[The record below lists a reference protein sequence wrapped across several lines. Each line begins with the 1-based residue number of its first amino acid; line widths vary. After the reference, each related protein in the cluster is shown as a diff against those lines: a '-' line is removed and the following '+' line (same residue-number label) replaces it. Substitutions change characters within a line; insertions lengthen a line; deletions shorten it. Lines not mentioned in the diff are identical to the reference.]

1 MPKRAL
7 FFCALLA
14 ACAVLFCACASSQSA
29 SAPPASAPQA
39 ESQGTAL
46 VLDEIRTC
54 TAYGPD
60 GFYLLK
66 SVFPNSLNITYID
79 YAARQELFLCNRPE
93 CLHNDDTCKSY
104 IPLDPGTGVQPSLY
118 LAGNTVLLIYSGASE
133 TSLPRIEAMELD
145 GSNRHIVVEFEA
157 SQTLVPPY
165 LFDTEFLYFSLTTQH
180 EQPLSQTTEF
190 IRVSLKDG
198 TVESVYQF
206 EQNINS
212 LIAGTYENSLVADM
226 VYDQNDRTYR
236 KFFTWQPGEDFEQ
249 ASETNMIYEYCLAE
263 QGAMVENGY
272 LYILDFG
279 TKAVTRKSLA
289 TGEETTVDCSAMM
302 PDFEKDME
310 PRMDFTFEDYV
321 LINTYQPH
329 EQYGFVVEQFLAD
342 FRNGELTPIHLEN
355 LYQHRPIYIV
365 SEYED
370 ELCVICDYKTH
381 TDTFEQDGQTY
392 TSEYVTEQY
401 AMLKKSDYIAS
412 RPSYQLISSLGE

>member
-7 FFCALLA
+7 LSCTLLA
-14 ACAVLFCACASSQSA
+14 ACAALLCACSSQGA
-29 SAPPASAPQA
+29 GSAPQSGAPKA
-39 ESQGTAL
+39 ESQEAAPPFA
-46 VLDEIRTC
+46 EIHTC
-54 TAYGPD
+54 TAYGED
-60 GFYLLK
+60 GFYTLK
-66 SVFPNSLNITYID
+66 AVFPNSLNLTYID
-79 YAARQELFLCNRPE
+79 YTARQELFLCNRPE

-104 IPLDPGTGVQPSLY
+104 IQFDSSTGVQPSLY
-118 LAGNTVLLIYSGASE
+118 LAGDTVLLIYSGAGE
-133 TSLPRIEAMELD
+133 ASLPRIEAMELD
-145 GSNRHIVVEFEA
+145 GSSRHIVAEFKA

-165 LFDTEFLYFSLTTQH
+165 LFDAEFLYFSLITQH
-180 EQPLSQTTEF
+180 EQPLSQTNEF

-198 TVESVYQF
+198 SAESIYTF
-206 EQNINS
+206 SQNINS

-226 VYDQNDRTYR
+226 VYDQNDKTYR

-289 TGEETTVDCSAMM
+289 TGEENTVDCSTLM

-321 LINTYQPH
+321 LINTYRPH

-370 ELCVICDYKTH
+370 ELCVICDYNTH

>member
-1 MPKRAL
+1 MKKVFSLNIVSVIITAI
-7 FFCALLA
+7 LLTS
-14 ACAVLFCACASSQSA
+14 CASDPSISNLVPSNSCSEISSENIVFQDIKMCTNQSN
-29 SAPPASAPQA
+29 
-39 ESQGTAL
+39 
-46 VLDEIRTC
+46 V
-54 TAYGPD
+54 
-60 GFYLLK
+60 GFYSIK
-66 SVFPNSLNITYID
+66 SLFPNSLNITYID
-79 YAARQELFLCNRPE
+79 YATQQELFLCNRPE

-104 IPLDPGTGVQPSLY
+104 IQFDSSTGVQPSLY
-118 LAGNTVLLIYSGASE
+118 LAGDTVLLIYSGAGE
-133 TSLPRIEAMELD
+133 ASLPRIEAMELD
-145 GSNRHIVVEFEA
+145 GSSRHIVAEFKA

-165 LFDTEFLYFSLTTQH
+165 LFDAEFLYFSLITQH
-180 EQPLSQTTEF
+180 EQPLSQTNEF

-198 TVESVYQF
+198 SAESIYTF
-206 EQNINS
+206 SQNINS

-342 FRNGELTPIHLEN
+342 FRNGKLTPIHLEN

>member
-1 MPKRAL
+1 MKKVFSLNIVSVIITAI
-7 FFCALLA
+7 LLTS
-14 ACAVLFCACASSQSA
+14 CASDPSISNLVPSNSCSEISSEDIVFQGIKMCTNQSD
-29 SAPPASAPQA
+29 
-39 ESQGTAL
+39 
-46 VLDEIRTC
+46 V
-54 TAYGPD
+54 
-60 GFYLLK
+60 GFYSIK
-66 SVFPNSLNITYID
+66 SLFPNSLNITYID
-79 YAARQELFLCNRPE
+79 YATQQELFLCNRPE

-226 VYDQNDRTYR
+226 VYDQDNKTYR
-236 KFFTWQPGEDFEQ
+236 RFFTWQPNENFAQ
-249 ASETNMIYEYCLAE
+249 ACETNIIYEYCLTE

-279 TKAVTRKSLA
+279 TKSVTRKSLA
-289 TGEETTVDCSAMM
+289 TGEEITVDCSAMM
-302 PDFEKDME
+302 PDFEKNME

-321 LINTYQPH
+321 IL
-329 EQYGFVVEQFLAD
+329 
-342 FRNGELTPIHLEN
+342 
-355 LYQHRPIYIV
+355 
-365 SEYED
+365 
-370 ELCVICDYKTH
+370 
-381 TDTFEQDGQTY
+381 
-392 TSEYVTEQY
+392 
-401 AMLKKSDYIAS
+401 
-412 RPSYQLISSLGE
+412 

>member
-1 MPKRAL
+1 M
-7 FFCALLA
+7 
-14 ACAVLFCACASSQSA
+14 
-29 SAPPASAPQA
+29 
-39 ESQGTAL
+39 
-46 VLDEIRTC
+46 I
-54 TAYGPD
+54 
-60 GFYLLK
+60 
-66 SVFPNSLNITYID
+66 
-79 YAARQELFLCNRPE
+79 
-93 CLHNDDTCKSY
+93 
-104 IPLDPGTGVQPSLY
+104 
-118 LAGNTVLLIYSGASE
+118 
-133 TSLPRIEAMELD
+133 
-145 GSNRHIVVEFEA
+145 
-157 SQTLVPPY
+157 
-165 LFDTEFLYFSLTTQH
+165 TQH
-180 EQPLSQTTEF
+180 EQPLSQTNEF

-198 TVESVYQF
+198 SAESIYTF
-206 EQNINS
+206 SQNINS